1 MDKFFAIKIVF
12 SLLGMYLST
21 RNRSD
26 DVKFE
31 RYKEQ
36 GTDYKK
42 QGKLSAAMK
51 FYKRALNHAG
61 KPRQKTEIWELI
73 VYLQTERALAS
84 HSQYYQNS
92 GRKMEYNAPDGSKQ
106 YWFFHG
112 SEPPSNEPPYYNE
125 PPREEILK

>member
-1 MDKFFAIKIVF
+1 MGKFFFAIKIVF
-12 SLLGMYLST
+12 SLLRMYFST
-21 RNRSD
+21 RNSSD

-31 RYKEQ
+31 RYKDQ

-42 QGKLSAAMK
+42 KGQLSVAMK

-61 KPRQKTEIWELI
+61 NSQQKAEIWQQIL
-73 VYLQTERALAS
+73 YLQTDRALAS
-84 HSQYYQNS
+84 HSQYYQSS
-92 GRKMEYNAPDGSKQ
+92 GKKMTYNTGDGDEY

-112 SEPPSNEPPYYNE
+112 TEPPSYNE

>member
-1 MDKFFAIKIVF
+1 MNIYFAIKIAF
-12 SLLGMYLST
+12 SLLRMYVST
-21 RNRSD
+21 LNSSD

-31 RYKEQ
+31 RYKER

-42 QGKLSAAMK
+42 LGKLSVAMK

-61 KPRQKTEIWELI
+61 NSQQKAEIWQLI
-73 VYLQTERALAS
+73 MYLQTDRALAS
-84 HSQYYQNS
+84 HSQYYQKS
-92 GRKMEYNAPDGSKQ
+92 GRKMTYKTVDGTDH

-112 SEPPSNEPPYYNE
+112 SAPPDYNE